1 MRSVPTTG
9 YTYICGGG
17 WMEKDLDR
25 QARHRTLKKF
35 SGDVRFASSCVACQG
50 VTSQPSDRLREKT
63 LKSPVFTVTRWK
75 ILEFVIWTKSISI
88 KWNKNVLNFFLI
100 FRSIIASF
108 LLHTVDI
115 SVIYGFDIRYINIE
129 NLWFISTHPKK
140 FILHSKVL
148 FDYLETGPSS
158 WRFSSPQKPRRV
170 LTQDPEGSSTPW
182 ITRLD
187 WAHPPNPSQTKCSKS
202 RPIPSVSS

>member
-75 ILEFVIWTKSISI
+75 ILEFVIWIKSISI

-140 FILHSKVL
+140 FILHSKVFL
-148 FDYLETGPSS
+148 TT
-158 WRFSSPQKPRRV
+158 WKPDHPAGGLV
-170 LTQDPEGSSTPW
+170 HPKNPEGF
-182 ITRLD
+182 
-187 WAHPPNPSQTKCSKS
+187 
-202 RPIPSVSS
+202 